1 MHTHDIIVVGAS
13 AGGVEAL
20 MAFVAGLSPDFP
32 GAVFVVLHI
41 PANSPSQL
49 AAILARA
56 GPLPAKQAED
66 REAIQGGW
74 IYTAPPDRHLLLTPD
89 LIRLAAGP
97 RENRSRP
104 AVDPLFRTAALA
116 FGPRVVGIVLSG
128 ALNDGTA
135 GLLAIQRSGGV
146 TLVQDPATALFPSMP
161 ASARTYVP
169 IDGCLS
175 IPELATR
182 VNGLAHTPILP
193 APEVIP
199 MREDL
204 EFEAQV
210 AGLDP
215 TVLSQEQRPGV
226 LTALTCPECR
236 GPLWEI
242 HDGALVRFRCR
253 VGHAYTAET
262 MVDEQAASVED
273 TLWMAFN
280 SLTERAQ
287 LLGQLAVMVLPHQPA
302 QAQVYQHQAAALH
315 AQAIQIRQMLLP
327 AP

>member
-1 MHTHDIIVVGAS
+1 MRTHDIIVVGAS

-20 MAFVAGLSPDFP
+20 MAFVAGLAPDFS

-41 PANSPSQL
+41 PANSPSNL

-56 GPLPAKQAED
+56 GPLPAKEAED
-66 REAIQGGW
+66 QEPIQGGR
-74 IYTAPPDRHLLLTPD
+74 IYTASPDRHLLLTPNQV
-89 LIRLAAGP
+89 RVATGP
-97 RENRSRP
+97 RENRCRP

-128 ALNDGTA
+128 TLNDGTA
-135 GLLAIQRSGGV
+135 GLLAIKRSGGV
-146 TLVQDPATALFPSMP
+146 TLVQDPDTALFPSMP
-161 ASARTYVP
+161 QSARTYVQ

-175 IPELATR
+175 IPQLAIR
-182 VNGLAHTPILP
+182 VNGLAHTPISP

-199 MREDL
+199 MRADL
-204 EFEAQV
+204 EFEANV

-215 TVLSQEQRPGV
+215 TVLEQEQRPGV

-236 GPLWEI
+236 GPLWEV
-242 HDGALVRFRCR
+242 HDDALVRFRCR
-253 VGHAYTAET
+253 VGHAFTAET
-262 MVDEQAASVED
+262 MVEEQAASVED

-287 LLGQLAVMVLPHQPA
+287 LLEQLATTVPPQPPA
-302 QAQVYQHQAAALH
+302 QAHTYQHQADALRG
-315 AQAIQIRQMLLP
+315 QARQIRQMLLP
-327 AP
+327 DP